1 MDKYEFSI
9 KAEQIKKLSSQGDY
23 KTAMQIADTIDWNR
37 VRNANL
43 LSSIAD
49 IYEYNGEYEEAK
61 DILLM
66 AFERAP
72 VGKRFLYK
80 LSELSLRSGSIEE
93 AIEFYKEFLDVSPE
107 DPRKYLLRYKI
118 LKAKGAMASQLVG
131 PLEQFTETEL
141 DEKWLYELAKLYGE
155 AGREEDCIALC
166 DKMILLFGMGKYVD
180 KAQDLKLQY
189 RPFEEDTR
197 RALRKESFALPEE
210 EPAFEEKNSA
220 QAVYEEKPPVRELP
234 EEASRVLAPKEV
246 SREEIQREKEKQAE
260 NNALSQ
266 AEEEKPEQ
274 EKVSETEAF
283 SKKETLEASDK
294 ASKEESKEA
303 SEESSEDS
311 SEEKAEEKEVAKV
324 DAPAATDKKEEPIPT
339 YHMIIEADTL
349 EEGFKIAVEEIKYF
363 HQEYNLEFKVAKT
376 NADKLNEKGF
386 APFAEKLKERDLII
400 EEAGKLKYSVVDEIE
415 RYIQNPKDASSII
428 LVDVYDHF
436 DRMAEDRPR
445 FIDYFDIV
453 SNKEEPEEEEDS
465 NLEDVDLE
473 ASVEEPEKEE
483 AEETVEEEYVPHKPS
498 IFDRPARPYT
508 EVLEEEARK
517 EEEAKEK
524 QEAPSEVREEAPAR
538 DFEDAEP
545 EEEYYDDEN
554 EDYDEEIEEE
564 AVEDAPSVRE
574 ERREAPIREEEEDLS
589 AISDALEK
597 HSPLGQ
603 REKKNA
609 GMSIDEFAEYAIS
622 YADSID
628 CAITEKGITALYE
641 RIQLMEEDGILLNK
655 KSAEDLV
662 EEAADQAEKPSLG
675 KKLSSFLRPKYNK
688 DDKLILREE
697 HFMG

>member
-180 KAQDLKLQY
+180 KAQDLKLRY

-197 RALRKESFALPEE
+197 RAPRKESFALPEE

-260 NNALSQ
+260 SNALSQ
-266 AEEEKPEQ
+266 ADEEKPEQ
-274 EKVSETEAF
+274 EKASETEAF
-283 SKKETLEASDK
+283 SKKETEEASDK
-294 ASKEESKEA
+294 ASREESKEA
-303 SEESSEDS
+303 SEEFSEESSG
-311 SEEKAEEKEVAKV
+311 EKAEGKEVAKV
-324 DAPAATDKKEEPIPT
+324 DAPAATDKKEESFPT

-363 HQEYNLEFKVAKT
+363 HQEYKLEFKVAKT

-436 DRMAEDRPR
+436 DRMAEDRPK

-453 SNKEEPEEEEDS
+453 SNKEEPEEEED
-465 NLEDVDLE
+465 NDLEDVDLE

-564 AVEDAPSVRE
+564 ADEDAPSVRE
-574 ERREAPIREEEEDLS
+574 ERREAPIREEEKDLS

>member
-180 KAQDLKLQY
+180 KAQDLKLRY

-197 RALRKESFALPEE
+197 RAPRKESFALPEE
-210 EPAFEEKNSA
+210 GPAFEEKNSG

-246 SREEIQREKEKQAE
+246 SREEIQREKEKRAE
-260 NNALSQ
+260 SNALSQ

-274 EKVSETEAF
+274 EKASETEAF
-283 SKKETLEASDK
+283 SKKETEEASDK
-294 ASKEESKEA
+294 ASREESKEA
-303 SEESSEDS
+303 SEEFSEDS
-311 SEEKAEEKEVAKV
+311 FGEKAEGKEVAEET
-324 DAPAATDKKEEPIPT
+324 PAATDKKEESIPS

-363 HQEYNLEFKVAKT
+363 HQEYKLEFKVAKT

-453 SNKEEPEEEEDS
+453 SNKEEPEEEEDTD
-465 NLEDVDLE
+465 LEDVDLE
-473 ASVEEPEKEE
+473 ASVAEPEKEE

-524 QEAPSEVREEAPAR
+524 QQAPSEVREEALSR

-574 ERREAPIREEEEDLS
+574 ERREAPIREEEKDLS

>member
-197 RALRKESFALPEE
+197 RVPRKESFTLPEE
-210 EPAFEEKNSA
+210 EPVFEEKKSSERGG
-220 QAVYEEKPPVRELP
+220 YEDKPSVREVS
-234 EEASRVLAPKEV
+234 EEASEALVPKEV
-246 SREEIQREKEKQAE
+246 SREEIQKEKEKQAE
-260 NNALSQ
+260 NNALSRS
-266 AEEEKPEQ
+266 EEKTEQ
-274 EKVSETEAF
+274 EKESETEAF
-283 SKKETLEASDK
+283 SKEETAEAFDKTSDDT
-294 ASKEESKEA
+294 SSEESKEV
-303 SEESSEDS
+303 S
-311 SEEKAEEKEVAKV
+311 KEL
-324 DAPAATDKKEEPIPT
+324 PT
-339 YHMIIEADTL
+339 YHMIIEANTL

-363 HQEYNLEFKVAKT
+363 HQEYNLAFKVAKT

-453 SNKEEPEEEEDS
+453 SNKEEPEEEED
-465 NLEDVDLE
+465 NDLEDVDLE
-473 ASVEEPEKEE
+473 ASVEEPVKEE

-574 ERREAPIREEEEDLS
+574 ERREAPIKEQEEDLS

-655 KSAEDLV
+655 QSAEDLV
-662 EEAADQAEKPSLG
+662 EEAADQAEKPGLG